1 MLSAATTLHTTATG
15 STTTTVANAITT
27 IAVRRTEGEDGDADT
42 GRVERGSA
50 GNAAEANEDAKQR
63 TGTGRVHVHAIGSIC
78 LSPERPV
85 CRAFDS

>member
-15 STTTTVANAITT
+15 STTTTVANAVTT
-27 IAVRRTEGEDGDADT
+27 IAVRKTEGDGDADT

-50 GNAAEANEDAKQR
+50 GNAAEANEVAKQG
-63 TGTGRVHVHAIGSIC
+63 TGTAGVHVHAIGSIC
-78 LSPERPV
+78 LSPERLV